1 MTRSLS
7 ISTLATLTV
16 ALAVTSPT
24 ARAAPA
30 HPPDDLLDR
39 VFRVEHRIAV
49 GPGRRVAV
57 TETFTL
63 RALHRWPHRGIVM
76 IPSQGANRSNFNAP
90 FAGYDGGELMARAG
104 FFAFA
109 VDPEGSGD
117 STYPADGFS
126 VTYESEAA
134 SLHAVAA
141 RLATMRHIERLDVLG
156 EEVGGGVAAHL
167 CADAA
172 LFRSCT
178 LASMIYRDGSDFFD
192 AIVGGPGFQ
201 QFIASSPGG
210 YFTTFSELYF
220 NVLAGAT
227 PELAAWFLAT
237 QNGVYAAGPYVQDF
251 ERLFA
256 GGGSYD
262 PTRAAVPGLVIM
274 GELDPNPAPGD
285 TAALAA
291 AYGATTG
298 AGPAEVAIIP
308 GGTHIARL
316 DAPPGGSQFW
326 SLVLAFVDP

>member
-1 MTRSLS
+1 MNHATL
-7 ISTLATLTV
+7 TLVVLATLAA
-16 ALAVTSPT
+16 ALP
-24 ARAAPA
+24 AADAHAGPA
-30 HPPDDLLDR
+30 AGLDH
-39 VFRVEHRIAV
+39 VIRIDHEIVV
-49 GPGRRVAV
+49 GAGRRVAV
-57 TETFTL
+57 TETFTPRSL
-63 RALHRWPHRGIVM
+63 LRWPRRGIVM
-76 IPSQGANRSNFNAP
+76 IPSQGANRTNFNAP
-90 FAGYDGGELMARAG
+90 FAGYDGGEIMARAG

-126 VTYESEAA
+126 VTYESESA
-134 SLHAVAA
+134 SLHEVAA
-141 RLATMRHIERLDVLG
+141 RLATMRQIERLDVLG

-167 CADAA
+167 CADAT

-178 LASMIYRDGSDFFD
+178 LAWMIYRDGSDFFD

-220 NVLAGAT
+220 NVLAGAS

-237 QNGVYAAGPYVQDF
+237 QNGTYAAGPYAQDF

-274 GELDPNPAPGD
+274 GELDPNPAAGD

-291 AYGATTG
+291 AYGAATG
-298 AGPAEVAIIP
+298 AGPATIAVIP

-316 DAPPGGSQFW
+316 DAAPRGPQFW
-326 SLVLAFVDP
+326 PLVLDFVDP